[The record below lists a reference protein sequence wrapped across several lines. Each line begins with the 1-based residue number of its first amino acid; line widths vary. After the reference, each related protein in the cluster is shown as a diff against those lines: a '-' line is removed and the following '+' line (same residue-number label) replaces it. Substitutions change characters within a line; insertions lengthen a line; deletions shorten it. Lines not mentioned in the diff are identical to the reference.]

1 MILTTVVI
9 FLAIFGVGAGI
20 EETVLAWGNGMWALL
35 EIGMQFTILMVAA
48 HACVSSRPVFR
59 LLDRPAS
66 LPDRERPVQAVVLVG
81 AYSLITA
88 YLNWAFCL
96 VASAILIPFVA
107 RRNPNTDIRILITSG
122 YLGLGTI
129 WHGGLSGSAPLIL
142 ATPGNPL
149 IAPSSGVGIIDRLLP
164 VTETLFTPF
173 NLFYLIIISA
183 VSLTT
188 IALLHPQKNIRTL
201 TRKQAEQMMPILPA
215 KRRNLVIHRLES

>member
-66 LPDRERPVQAVVLVG
+66 LPDPERPVQAVVLVG

-96 VASAILIPFVA
+96 VASAIFIPFVA
-107 RRNPNTDIRILITSG
+107 RRNPNTDIRILITRWLPWTGHYLARRTFWFGSINSRHAGQSADSTIEWSG
-122 YLGLGTI
+122 YY
-129 WHGGLSGSAPLIL
+129 
-142 ATPGNPL
+142 
-149 IAPSSGVGIIDRLLP
+149 RP
-164 VTETLFTPF
+164 VTAS
-173 NLFYLIIISA
+173 NRDS
-183 VSLTT
+183 
-188 IALLHPQKNIRTL
+188 LHPLQSLLLDYYQCCFTHDNCTTPPSEKYPN
-201 TRKQAEQMMPILPA
+201 
-215 KRRNLVIHRLES
+215 VDS